1 MADFASRS
9 FWLEADPYVP
19 GPPLAGDVAVDIAI
33 VGGGFTGLWAA
44 HFLLRAEPA
53 LKVAVIEREV
63 IGYGASG
70 RNGGFAMTLLSRSV
84 HDLLQTFGKEPA
96 RAAHE
101 AVVGSI
107 DAIGEFCAEYKV
119 ACDYQKNGFIAV
131 ALDDSQVPRIEADRQ
146 AAETLGIAGV
156 RYLSGEELRRQI
168 QSPLVRCG
176 LEERACALLNPAKLV
191 RGLGRVV
198 RQQSGIIYEQ
208 TPVEG
213 IDTGGEK
220 VTIRTPQGTVRAD
233 KVVVASNAY
242 SVQFPEF
249 RRAVVPLYSYIVL
262 TEPLSET
269 QWTAIGWQGR
279 QGLEDKRTYIH
290 YFRPT
295 ADGRILMGGEDAP
308 YYYGS
313 STAPQHDRNPPVFA
327 LLQRDLK
334 TIYPQL
340 EGVRFTHQWGGPVG
354 VTVRFVPTFGTLQG
368 GRLHYGFGYCGH
380 GVGPTHLGGQ
390 ILRDLVLGRQSDL
403 TDLCFVR
410 QQAIPFPPEPL
421 RYLTMNLVRRSLL
434 AQDRKGK
441 PKVEPLSLRVLNRLG
456 GGRSSV
462 KS

>member
-1 MADFASRS
+1 MPDFASRS

-19 GPPLAGDVAVDIAI
+19 GPPLAGDVEVDIAI

-63 IGYGASG
+63 VGFGASG
-70 RNGGFAMTLLSRSV
+70 RNGGFAMTLLSRSL

-101 AVVGSI
+101 AVVRSI
-107 DAIGEFCAEYKV
+107 DAIGQFCTDYEV
-119 ACDYQKNGFIAV
+119 ACDYQKNGFIGV
-131 ALDDSQVPRIEADRQ
+131 ATDDSQVPRIEADRQ
-146 AAETLGIAGV
+146 AAEALGIAGV
-156 RYLSGEELRRQI
+156 RYLPGEELRRHI
-168 QSPLVRCG
+168 QSPLFRCG
-176 LEERACALLNPAKLV
+176 LEEQACALLNPARLV
-191 RGLGRVV
+191 RGLARVV
-198 RQQSGIIYEQ
+198 RQQSAITYEQ
-208 TPVEG
+208 TPVER
-213 IDTGGEK
+213 IDTAGEK
-220 VTIRTPQGTVRAD
+220 VSVCTPHGTVRAD
-233 KVVVASNAY
+233 KVVLATNAY

-262 TEPLSET
+262 TEPLSEAR
-269 QWTAIGWQGR
+269 WAAVGWQGR

-313 STAPQHDRNPPVFA
+313 SIAPQHDRNPRLFA
-327 LLQRDLK
+327 QLQRDLK
-334 TIYPQL
+334 AIYPQL
-340 EGVRFTHQWGGPVG
+340 EDVRCTHQWGGPVG

-368 GRLHYGFGYCGH
+368 GRVHYGFGYCGH
-380 GVGPTHLGGQ
+380 GVGPAHLGGQ
-390 ILRDLVLGRQSDL
+390 ILRDLVLGRQSEF

-410 QQAIPFPPEPL
+410 EQALPFPREPL
-421 RYLTMNLVRRSLL
+421 RYLGMNVVRRTLL

-441 PKVEPLSLRVLNRLG
+441 RKVEPWLVRVLARG
-456 GGRSSV
+456 
-462 KS
+462 